1 MRIAIL
7 TALADDPDY
16 KGRKRAFRIFAGRT
30 ILSHQL
36 DCAIDLGCESVAC
49 LVGGLG
55 QDVIACQHRAEAA
68 GVRFQAI
75 EDLRRLSG
83 LVKADDD
90 VFVIADGLL
99 PASHEAVRL
108 LAERPVVLTFPADPA
123 LGFGFERID
132 GDHAWAGT
140 LRARGQCVERLS
152 DLPPDADA
160 ASALLRIALQTGTR
174 QTPLDPALL
183 ANGDW
188 LLRADPPSLLA
199 REKRWIAGRVSPV
212 SFAAPGL
219 ATAERIGSRLGRDI
233 VGTRFERIPLVA
245 AVAAGVL
252 AALMATL
259 GKPLVALSL
268 GTAMAVLLPVVGVIQ
283 RLGRMPRN
291 RASRFGVDM
300 TLRAGAD
307 LLLVALIA
315 LTIPVEGPAWLRLF
329 VPAILFGLLRLGEQH
344 TFDPDA
350 PGSSASWR
358 ALYAD
363 RIVLLALLLPS
374 AFFGVAQLA
383 CAVLCL
389 LVLGSLF
396 VRDGQER
403 GLTAD

>member
-7 TALADDPDY
+7 TALAEDPDHM
-16 KGRKRAFRIFAGRT
+16 GRKRAFRVFAGRS

-36 DCAIDLGCESVAC
+36 DRAIDLGCESVVC

-90 VFVIADGLL
+90 VFVIADGVL
-99 PASHEAVRL
+99 PAGEEAVHL
-108 LAERPVVLTFPADPA
+108 LAERPVVLTFPTDPA
-123 LGFGFERID
+123 LSLGFERID
-132 GDHAWAGT
+132 GERAWAGM
-140 LRARGQCVERLS
+140 LRTRGQSVERLS
-152 DLPPDADA
+152 DLPPDAEA
-160 ASALLRIALQTGTR
+160 ASALLRIALQAGTR

-188 LLRADPPSLLA
+188 ILRADRPTLLA
-199 REKRWIAGRVSPV
+199 REKRWIAGRISPV

-219 ATAERIGSRLGRDI
+219 ATAERIGGRLARDI
-233 VGTRFERIPLVA
+233 VGSRLERIPLLA
-245 AVAAGVL
+245 AVIAGVL

-268 GTAMAVLLPVVGVIQ
+268 GTAMAVLLPIAGVIQ

-291 RASRFGVDM
+291 RTKRLGVDT
-300 TLRAGAD
+300 TLRASAD
-307 LLLVALIA
+307 LLLVALVS
-315 LTIPVEGPAWLRLF
+315 LTVPVEGPAWLRLF
-329 VPAILFGLLRLGEQH
+329 VPAILFGLLRLGERLTLGMNRQESL
-344 TFDPDA
+344 A
-350 PGSSASWR
+350 GWR

-363 RIVLLALLLPS
+363 RIVLLAVLLP
-374 AFFGVAQLA
+374 AAIFGVAQLA
-383 CAVLCL
+383 CAVLSL

-396 VRDGQER
+396 FRDAQGR

>member
-7 TALADDPDY
+7 TALAEDPDQR
-16 KGRKRAFRIFAGRT
+16 GRKRAFRIFAGRT

-55 QDVIACQHRAEAA
+55 QDVIACQHRAEAV

-75 EDLRRLSG
+75 EDLCRLSG
-83 LVKADDD
+83 LVKAGDD

-99 PASHEAVRL
+99 PSAEEAVGQ
-108 LAERPVVLTFPADPA
+108 LAERPAVLTFPIDPA
-123 LGFGFERID
+123 LRLGFERID
-132 GDHAWAGT
+132 GERAWAGM
-140 LRARGQCVERLS
+140 LRTRGQAVERLS

-160 ASALLRIALQTGTR
+160 ASALLRIALQAGSR

-188 LLRADPPSLLA
+188 LQRADQATILA
-199 REKRWIAGRVSPV
+199 REKRWISEQVSPV

-219 ATAERIGSRLGRDI
+219 ATAERIGGRLARDI
-233 VGTRFERIPLVA
+233 VGTRFERVPLFA
-245 AVAAGVL
+245 AVGAGVL
-252 AALMATL
+252 AGLLAVI

-268 GTAMAVLLPVVGVIQ
+268 GTIMAALLPLAGVVQ
-283 RLGRMPRN
+283 RLGRAPRN
-291 RASRFGVDM
+291 RARRFGVDA

-307 LLLVALIA
+307 LLLVALVG
-315 LTIPVEGPAWLRLF
+315 LNMPVQGPDWLRLF
-329 VPAILFGLLRLGEQH
+329 IPTILFGLLRLGEH
-344 TFDPDA
+344 LTLHSETRGRP
-350 PGSSASWR
+350 ASWH

-363 RIVLLALLLPS
+363 RIVLLALLLPA
-374 AFFGVAQLA
+374 AFFGIAQFA
-383 CAVLCL
+383 CAALSL

-396 VRDGQER
+396 LRDAGER
-403 GLTAD
+403 ELTAG

>member
-7 TALADDPDY
+7 TALADDPDR
-16 KGRKRAFRIFAGRT
+16 KGRKRAFRIFAGRS

-75 EDLRRLSG
+75 EDIRRLSG

-99 PASHEAVRL
+99 PSVDEAVRL
-108 LAERPVVLTFPADPA
+108 LGERSVVLTFPADPA
-123 LGFGFERID
+123 LALGFERID
-132 GDHAWAGT
+132 GDCAWSGM
-140 LRARGQCVERLS
+140 LRTRGQSVERLS
-152 DLPPDADA
+152 DLPPDAEA
-160 ASALLRIALQTGTR
+160 ASALLRIALQAGTR
-174 QTPLDPALL
+174 QAPLDPALL

-188 LLRADPPSLLA
+188 LLRADPPTLLA
-199 REKRWIAGRVSPV
+199 REKRWIAGKVSPV

-219 ATAERIGSRLGRDI
+219 ATTERMGSRLARDI
-233 VGTRFERIPLVA
+233 VGTRLERIPLFA
-245 AVAAGVL
+245 AVGAGVL
-252 AALMATL
+252 AALTAAL

-268 GTAMAVLLPVVGVIQ
+268 GTVMAVLIPIAGVIQ

-291 RASRFGVDM
+291 RTKRLGVDT

-307 LLLVALIA
+307 LLLVGLIA
-315 LTIPVEGPAWLRLF
+315 LNIPVEGPAWLRLF
-329 VPAILFGLLRLGEQH
+329 VPSMLFAMLWLGEQL
-344 TFDPDA
+344 DYGP
-350 PGSSASWR
+350 PGGSAGWR

-363 RIVLLALLLPS
+363 RIVLLILLLPA
-374 AFFGVAQLA
+374 AFFGTAQLA
-383 CAVLCL
+383 CAVLAA

-396 VRDGQER
+396 LRKAEES

>member
-1 MRIAIL
+1 LRIAIL
-7 TALADDPDY
+7 TALADDPDH
-16 KGRKRAFRIFAGRT
+16 KGRKRAFRSFAGRS

-36 DCAIDLGCESVAC
+36 DCAIDLGCESVVC

-90 VFVIADGLL
+90 VFVLADGLL
-99 PASHEAVRL
+99 PAVEEAVRL
-108 LAERPVVLTFPADPA
+108 LAERPVVLTFTADPA

-132 GDHAWAGT
+132 GERAWAGM
-140 LRARGQCVERLS
+140 LRTRGQSVERLS
-152 DLPPDADA
+152 DLPPDAEA
-160 ASALLRIALQTGTR
+160 ASALLRIALQTGIR

-188 LLRADPPSLLA
+188 LLRADPPTLLA
-199 REKRWIAGRVSPV
+199 REKRWIAGRVPPV

-219 ATAERIGSRLGRDI
+219 ATAERIGSRLARDI
-233 VGTRFERIPLVA
+233 VGTRFERIPLLA

-268 GTAMAVLLPVVGVIQ
+268 GTAMAVLLPIAGIIQ
-283 RLGRMPRN
+283 RLGRVPRN
-291 RASRFGVDM
+291 RTKRFGVDT

-307 LLLVALIA
+307 LLLISLIA
-315 LTIPVEGPAWLRLF
+315 LTIPIEGPAWLRLF
-329 VPAILFGLLRLGEQH
+329 VPAILFGLLRLGEQL
-344 TFDPDA
+344 TLDPDA
-350 PGSSASWR
+350 PGSSVSLR

-363 RIVLLALLLPS
+363 RIVLLALLLPA
-374 AFFGVAQLA
+374 AFFGIVQLA
-383 CAVLCL
+383 CAVLSL

-396 VRDGQER
+396 VRDAGVR

>member
-7 TALADDPDY
+7 TALAEDPDH

-75 EDLRRLSG
+75 EDIRRLSG
-83 LVKADDD
+83 VVKADDD
-90 VFVIADGLL
+90 VLVIADGLL
-99 PASHEAVRL
+99 PAADEAVRL
-108 LAERPVVLTFPADPA
+108 LGERPVVPTFPVDPA
-123 LGFGFERID
+123 LALGFERID
-132 GDHAWAGT
+132 GERAWSGM
-140 LRARGQCVERLS
+140 LRTRGQSVERLS

-160 ASALLRIALQTGTR
+160 ASALLRIALQNGTR
-174 QTPLDPALL
+174 QMPLDPALL

-188 LLRADPPSLLA
+188 LLRADSATLLA
-199 REKRWIAGRVSPV
+199 REKRWIFGRISPV

-219 ATAERIGSRLGRDI
+219 ATAERIGSRLARDV
-233 VGTRFERIPLVA
+233 VGTRLERIPLLA
-245 AVAAGVL
+245 AVAMGVL
-252 AALMATL
+252 AALMAAL

-268 GTAMAVLLPVVGVIQ
+268 GTAMAVLLPIAGVIQ
-283 RLGRMPRN
+283 RLARIPRN
-291 RASRFGVDM
+291 RTTRLGVDNS
-300 TLRAGAD
+300 LRAGAD
-307 LLLVALIA
+307 LLLVALVA

-329 VPAILFGLLRLGEQH
+329 VPAMLFGLLRLGERLTGAGATQGR
-344 TFDPDA
+344 A
-350 PGSSASWR
+350 ASGR

-363 RIVLLALLLPS
+363 RIVLLAVILPA
-374 AFFGVAQLA
+374 AFFGFAQLA
-383 CAVLCL
+383 CAALSL

-396 VRDGQER
+396 ITDTEER